1 MSKVLGFQDLAR
13 SFFFL
18 LVFLLAGEIN
28 VHAST
33 EVKDH
38 KKGCRGKTV
47 EQGE

>member
-13 SFFFL
+13 SFFL
-18 LVFLLAGEIN
+18 LVFLLASEIN